1 MNITLL
7 EVVGLGLGAIVVR
20 GLFTA
25 HETMSKNKKSA
36 SAENMVVN
44 PTTIPTISIEH
55 EGHGLINQ
63 VDKKN
68 RQGEPYPIAYDPA
81 NDFLP
86 RYRWPDGSVWS
97 PEYNPVDSFKPLT
110 FHNSFVLRIDKP
122 LLSA

>member
-1 MNITLL
+1 MK
-7 EVVGLGLGAIVVR
+7 ESKK
-20 GLFTA
+20 TA
-25 HETMSKNKKSA
+25 N
-36 SAENMVVN
+36 AENMVVN

-55 EGHGLINQ
+55 EGYGLINQ

-97 PEYNPVDSFKPLT
+97 PEYNPVDSFRPLDYQV
-110 FHNSFVLRIDKP
+110 SQVGG
-122 LLSA
+122 SYYV

>member
-1 MNITLL
+1 MNITLI
-7 EVVGLGLGAIVVR
+7 EVFGLGVGAIVV
-20 GLFTA
+20 GSLLKA
-25 HETMSKNKKSA
+25 HESMKESKKTAN
-36 SAENMVVN
+36 AENMVVN

-55 EGHGLINQ
+55 EGYGLINQ

-97 PEYNPVDSFKPLT
+97 PEYNPVDSFRPLDYQV
-110 FHNSFVLRIDKP
+110 SQVGG
-122 LLSA
+122 SYYV